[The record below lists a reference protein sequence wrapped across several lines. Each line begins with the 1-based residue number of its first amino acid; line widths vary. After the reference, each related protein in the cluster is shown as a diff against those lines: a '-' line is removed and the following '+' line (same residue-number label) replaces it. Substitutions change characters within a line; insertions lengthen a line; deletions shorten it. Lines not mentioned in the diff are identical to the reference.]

1 MGLGFKE
8 VIDITK
14 KGYTPGDIVEL
25 NNIIKEG
32 KHNQDDILS
41 LALNGMKIDDVKKTL
56 LIIEENA
63 SQPSGQSSQE
73 EHKPDDNKGAEGQE
87 TGGDSSG
94 KDADDNIDYKK
105 KYEEEKALREKL
117 QNENARKGAEG
128 SEGGKDQ
135 KKETDYDIA
144 LKFAESV
151 LN

>member
-32 KHNQDDILS
+32 KHKQDDILS
-41 LALNGMKIDDVKKTL
+41 LALNGIKIDDLKKTL
-56 LIIEENA
+56 LIIEEND
-63 SQPSGQSSQE
+63 SGSSDQSNLD
-73 EHKPDDNKGAEGQE
+73 EHDSNDNSGNSPE
-87 TGGDSSG
+87 TSEDSS
-94 KDADDNIDYKK
+94 KNEADDNIDYKK

-117 QNENARKGAEG
+117 QQQNTRKDISG
-128 SEGGKDQ
+128 DQ
-135 KKETDYDIA
+135 GNNETDYDVA

>member
-32 KHNQDDILS
+32 KHKQDDILS
-41 LALNGMKIDDVKKTL
+41 LALNGIKIDDLKKTL
-56 LIIEENA
+56 LIIEEND
-63 SQPSGQSSQE
+63 SGSSDQSNHD
-73 EHKPDDNKGAEGQE
+73 EHDSNDNSGNSPE
-87 TGGDSSG
+87 TSEDSS
-94 KDADDNIDYKK
+94 KNEADDNIDYKK
-105 KYEEEKALREKL
+105 LYEQEKTLREKL
-117 QNENARKGAEG
+117 QQQNTRKDVSGDAG
-128 SEGGKDQ
+128 SPSS
-135 KKETDYDIA
+135 DYDIA

>member
-8 VIDITK
+8 VIDVTK

-25 NNIIKEG
+25 SNIIKEG
-32 KHNQDDILS
+32 KHKQDDILS
-41 LALNGMKIDDVKKTL
+41 LALNGMKIDDLKKTL

-63 SQPSGQSSQE
+63 SSDSSGQSSQE
-73 EHKPDDNKGAEGQE
+73 EKKTDDNKAAEGQE
-87 TGGDSSG
+87 TSAASSQ

-117 QNENARKGAEG
+117 QSDNSRKTVPG
-128 SEGGKDQ
+128 SSDQ
-135 KKETDYDIA
+135 STETDFDIA

>member
-32 KHNQDDILS
+32 KHKQDDILS
-41 LALNGMKIDDVKKTL
+41 LALNGIKIDDLKKTL
-56 LIIEENA
+56 LIIEEND
-63 SQPSGQSSQE
+63 SGSSDQSNLD
-73 EHKPDDNKGAEGQE
+73 EHDSNDNSGNSPE
-87 TGGDSSG
+87 TSEDSS
-94 KDADDNIDYKK
+94 KNEADDNIDYKK

-117 QNENARKGAEG
+117 QQQNAQ
-128 SEGGKDQ
+128 KDVSGDQ
-135 KKETDYDIA
+135 GNNETDYDVA

>member
-41 LALNGMKIDDVKKTL
+41 LALNGMKIDDLKNTL
-56 LIIEENA
+56 QIIEEGD
-63 SQPSGQSSQE
+63 SGSSDQG
-73 EHKPDDNKGAEGQE
+73 KPDERDSGDN
-87 TGGDSSG
+87 SG
-94 KDADDNIDYKK
+94 KDPETPEDSSNNEADDNIDYKK
-105 KYEEEKALREKL
+105 LYEQEKTLREKL
-117 QNENARKGAEG
+117 QQKNTRKDVSGDSGNTE
-128 SEGGKDQ
+128 S
-135 KKETDYDIA
+135 DYDVA

>member
-8 VIDITK
+8 VLDITK

-32 KHNQDDILS
+32 KHKQDDILS

-56 LIIEENA
+56 LIIEEND
-63 SQPSGQSSQE
+63 SSDSSGQSSQDE
-73 EHKPDDNKGAEGQE
+73 QISDDNKKKME
-87 TGGDSSG
+87 TSEDSP
-94 KDADDNIDYKK
+94 KEDADDNIDYKK

-117 QNENARKGAEG
+117 QSDNSRKTVPG
-128 SEGGKDQ
+128 SSDQ
-135 KKETDYDIA
+135 STETDFDIA

>member
-32 KHNQDDILS
+32 KHKQDDILS
-41 LALNGMKIDDVKKTL
+41 LALNGIKIDDLKKTL
-56 LIIEENA
+56 LIIEEN
-63 SQPSGQSSQE
+63 SSDSSDQSNLD
-73 EHKPDDNKGAEGQE
+73 EHGSDDNSGNSPE
-87 TGGDSSG
+87 TSEDSSNNKTG
-94 KDADDNIDYKK
+94 DDIDYKK
-105 KYEEEKALREKL
+105 LYEDEKALREKL
-117 QNENARKGAEG
+117 QQTNTRKDVSRGAG
-128 SEGGKDQ
+128 SPES
-135 KKETDYDIA
+135 DYDVA

>member
-41 LALNGMKIDDVKKTL
+41 LALNGIKIDDLKKTL
-56 LIIEENA
+56 LIIEEND
-63 SQPSGQSSQE
+63 SGSSDQSNHDEQGS
-73 EHKPDDNKGAEGQE
+73 DDNSGNSPE
-87 TGGDSSG
+87 TSEDSS
-94 KDADDNIDYKK
+94 KDKVDDNIDYKK
-105 KYEEEKALREKL
+105 LYEQEKTLREKL
-117 QNENARKGAEG
+117 QQKNTRKDVSGDAG
-128 SEGGKDQ
+128 NSES
-135 KKETDYDIA
+135 DYDVA

>member
-32 KHNQDDILS
+32 KHKQDDILS
-41 LALNGMKIDDVKKTL
+41 LALNGIKIDDLKKTL
-56 LIIEENA
+56 LIIEEND
-63 SQPSGQSSQE
+63 SGSSDQSNHD
-73 EHKPDDNKGAEGQE
+73 EHDSNDNSGNSPE
-87 TGGDSSG
+87 TSEDSS
-94 KDADDNIDYKK
+94 KNEADDNIDYKK

-117 QNENARKGAEG
+117 QQQNTRKDVSG
-128 SEGGKDQ
+128 DQ
-135 KKETDYDIA
+135 GNNETDYDVA

>member
-63 SQPSGQSSQE
+63 SQPSGQSSQGE
-73 EHKPDDNKGAEGQE
+73 QKLDDNNGTEGQE
-87 TGGDSSG
+87 TAGDSS
-94 KDADDNIDYKK
+94 
-105 KYEEEKALREKL
+105 
-117 QNENARKGAEG
+117 
-128 SEGGKDQ
+128 
-135 KKETDYDIA
+135 
-144 LKFAESV
+144 
-151 LN
+151 

>member
-8 VIDITK
+8 VIEVTK

-32 KHNQDDILS
+32 KHKQDDILS
-41 LALNGMKIDDVKKTL
+41 LALNGIKIDDLKKTL
-56 LIIEENA
+56 LIIEEND
-63 SQPSGQSSQE
+63 SGPSDQSNHD
-73 EHKPDDNKGAEGQE
+73 EHDSNDNSGNSPE
-87 TGGDSSG
+87 TSEDSS
-94 KDADDNIDYKK
+94 KNEADDNIDYKK

-117 QNENARKGAEG
+117 QQQNARKDVSG
-128 SEGGKDQ
+128 DQ
-135 KKETDYDIA
+135 GNNETDYDVA

>member
-32 KHNQDDILS
+32 KHKQDDILS
-41 LALNGMKIDDVKKTL
+41 LALNGIKIDDLKKTL
-56 LIIEENA
+56 LIIEEND
-63 SQPSGQSSQE
+63 SGSSDQSNHD
-73 EHKPDDNKGAEGQE
+73 EHDSNDNSGNSPE
-87 TGGDSSG
+87 TSEDSS
-94 KDADDNIDYKK
+94 KNEADDNIDYKK

-117 QNENARKGAEG
+117 QQQNTRKDISG
-128 SEGGKDQ
+128 DQ
-135 KKETDYDIA
+135 GNNETDYDVA

>member
-8 VIDITK
+8 VLDVTK

-32 KHNQDDILS
+32 KHKQDDILS
-41 LALNGMKIDDVKKTL
+41 LAINGMKIDDLKKTL

-63 SQPSGQSSQE
+63 SSDSSGQSSQE
-73 EHKPDDNKGAEGQE
+73 EQKTDDNKAAEGQE
-87 TGGDSSG
+87 TSAASSQ

-117 QNENARKGAEG
+117 QSDNSRKTVPG
-128 SEGGKDQ
+128 SSDQ
-135 KKETDYDIA
+135 STETDFDIA

>member
-41 LALNGMKIDDVKKTL
+41 LALNGLKIDDLKKTL
-56 LIIEENA
+56 LIIEEND
-63 SQPSGQSSQE
+63 SGSSDQSNHDEQTS
-73 EHKPDDNKGAEGQE
+73 DDNSGNSPE
-87 TGGDSSG
+87 TSEDSS
-94 KDADDNIDYKK
+94 KNEADDNIDYKK
-105 KYEEEKALREKL
+105 LYEQEKTLREKL
-117 QNENARKGAEG
+117 QQKNTRKDVSGDAG
-128 SEGGKDQ
+128 SSES
-135 KKETDYDIA
+135 DYDVA

>member
-32 KHNQDDILS
+32 KHKQDDILS
-41 LALNGMKIDDVKKTL
+41 LALNGIKIDDLKKTL
-56 LIIEENA
+56 LIIEEND
-63 SQPSGQSSQE
+63 SGSSDQSNHD
-73 EHKPDDNKGAEGQE
+73 EHTSDDNSGNSPE
-87 TGGDSSG
+87 TSEDSS
-94 KDADDNIDYKK
+94 KNEADDNIDYKK
-105 KYEEEKALREKL
+105 LYENEKALREKL
-117 QNENARKGAEG
+117 QQQNTRKDVSGDSG
-128 SEGGKDQ
+128 SSES
-135 KKETDYDIA
+135 DYDVA

>member
-32 KHNQDDILS
+32 KHKQDDILS
-41 LALNGMKIDDVKKTL
+41 LALNGIKIDDLKKTL
-56 LIIEENA
+56 LIIEEND
-63 SQPSGQSSQE
+63 SGSSDQSNHD
-73 EHKPDDNKGAEGQE
+73 EHDSNDNSGNTPE
-87 TGGDSSG
+87 TSEDSS
-94 KDADDNIDYKK
+94 KNEADDNIDYKK

-117 QNENARKGAEG
+117 QQQNARKDVSG
-128 SEGGKDQ
+128 DQ
-135 KKETDYDIA
+135 GNNETDYDVA

>member
-41 LALNGMKIDDVKKTL
+41 LALNGLKIDDLKKTL
-56 LIIEENA
+56 LIIEDNA
-63 SQPSGQSSQE
+63 SGSSDQSNHDEQTSDDNSGNSQE
-73 EHKPDDNKGAEGQE
+73 TSE
-87 TGGDSSG
+87 DSS
-94 KDADDNIDYKK
+94 KDKADDNIDYKK
-105 KYEEEKALREKL
+105 LYENEKALREKL
-117 QNENARKGAEG
+117 QQQNTRKDVSGDAGSPEN
-128 SEGGKDQ
+128 
-135 KKETDYDIA
+135 DYDVA
-144 LKFAESV
+144 LKFAESI